1 MLLLPYLNNWLYFAI
16 VFGLFLVIS
25 FIMIKLSGRF
35 YTKDV
40 VVRKFNIM
48 ELQVPATA
56 TELVNLIRGL
66 YLLPPAQS
74 VKAIG
79 ALRTHLK
86 LDFLFMPLAY
96 GSVFLLN
103 WKVAHKMEHP
113 LGHYV
118 FMAFAFLQFIAWLC
132 DIIEN
137 IYLLKKIQ
145 PEPVKTDAE
154 THRNYLRME
163 AIKWGIYLT
172 GLVCAVSA
180 IFYFWL
186 AGNYNAVSFDYLLVV
201 FGEIVVF
208 LIAVK
213 ISSKGNKK
221 NEVK

>member
-1 MLLLPYLNNWLYFAI
+1 VLLPYLNNWLYFAI

-25 FIMIKLSGRF
+25 FIMIKISGRF

-40 VVRKFNIM
+40 VVRRFSIM
-48 ELQVPATA
+48 ELQVPATP
-56 TELVNLIRGL
+56 TELVNLISGL

-74 VKAIG
+74 AKAIG
-79 ALRTHLK
+79 ALKAHLK
-86 LDFLFMPLAY
+86 IDFLIMPLAY
-96 GSVFLLN
+96 GSIFLLN

-113 LGHYV
+113 LGQYV

-137 IYLLKKIQ
+137 IYLLGKIQ
-145 PEPVKTDAE
+145 PEPVKTDVK

-163 AIKWGIYLT
+163 ATKWTICLT

-186 AGNYNAVSFDYLLVV
+186 SGKYNPVSFNYLLVV
-201 FGEIVVF
+201 FGEIVIF
-208 LIAVK
+208 LVAVK
-213 ISSKGNKK
+213 ISSKGKKK
-221 NEVK
+221 NA

>member
-1 MLLLPYLNNWLYFAI
+1 MVLLTYLNNWLYFVI
-16 VFGLFLVIS
+16 VFGLFLAVS
-25 FIMIKLSGRF
+25 LIMIKLAGRF

-40 VVRKFNIM
+40 VVRKFSIM

-66 YLLPPAQS
+66 YLLPTAQS

-103 WKVAHKMEHP
+103 WKVAHKMEHL
-113 LGHYV
+113 LGQYV
-118 FMAFAFLQFIAWLC
+118 FMALAFLQFIPWLC

-145 PEPVKTDAE
+145 PEPVKTDAK

-163 AIKWGIYLT
+163 ATKWGIYLT
-172 GLVCAVSA
+172 ALVCAVSA

-186 AGNYNAVSFDYLLVV
+186 AGKYNAVSFNYLLVV
-201 FGEIVVF
+201 FGEIIVF
-208 LIAVK
+208 LIALK
-213 ISSKGNKK
+213 ISSKRNK
-221 NEVK
+221 NDA